1 MPQPNEI
8 KAVFELLFPDI
19 PVVYANETTIDATA
33 MNAVPQWV
41 GVSTLMFSM
50 QHRIIEALKTTVP
63 RSHPFDSATV
73 MYAMENTAILNRD

>member
-19 PVVYANETTIDATA
+19 PVIYGNATSIDTDA
-33 MNAVPQWV
+33 MNAIPQWV

-63 RSHPFDSATV
+63 RSQPFDSATV
-73 MYAMENTAILNRD
+73 MYAMENTAIINRD